1 MINYF
6 SNLIHLVRILMSLFF
21 HIRKQRRFVRKTLA
35 VDIANSRK
43 INDNSLDEHDY
54 KKMNGYYGVAV
65 PAILGES
72 YCLLRGRSMSSDERY
87 SITYLGACTG
97 LFDDFFDKRH
107 LPAEYIRTLIDNP
120 FAVTGNTNNETIFLE
135 FYKKALLHATDSGLV
150 KQYAFDVFE
159 AQLMSKKQLLSG
171 IETHEIKN
179 ITIQKGGSSLLL
191 YRSTFSEKMSD
202 EEIHMLKILG
212 GIGQLENDIFDVYK
226 DHKSGVNTLATT
238 TSTIGEL
245 RQTYMSLM
253 HDVFELVHKTPYAR
267 SHKLKF
273 LRTLSL
279 VISRGLVCLDF
290 LEKNESS
297 TNHSFKIGQYQ
308 RHDLVCDMGKPVH
321 FLKSIHY
328 YARTNI
334 NKS

>member
-1 MINYF
+1 MRNYF
-6 SNLIHLVRILMSLFF
+6 NNLIHLTGILLLLFF
-21 HIRKQRRFVRKTLA
+21 NIKKQRRFLNKTLA
-35 VDIANSRK
+35 VDIEESRK
-43 INDNSLDEHDY
+43 NHDNSLDDHDY
-54 KKMNGYYGVAV
+54 RKMNGYYGVAV

-72 YCLLRGRSMSSDERY
+72 YCLLRGRNMSSRERY

-120 FAVTGNTNNETIFLE
+120 FAMTGNTNNETIFLE

-150 KQYAFDVFE
+150 KQYAFDVFD
-159 AQLMSKKQLLSG
+159 AQLMSKKQLLPE
-171 IETHEIKN
+171 IDPHEIKN
-179 ITIQKGGSSLLL
+179 ITIQKGGSSLLF
-191 YRSTFSEKMSD
+191 YRSTFSENMSD
-202 EEIHMLKILG
+202 EEIQMLKILG

-226 DHKSGVNTLATT
+226 DYKSGVKTLATT

-245 RQTYMSLM
+245 RKTYTSLM
-253 HDVFELVHKTPYAR
+253 HEVFGMVHKTPYAR
-267 SHKLKF
+267 NHKLKF

-297 TNHSFKIGQYQ
+297 TGNTFKIDQYQ

-334 NKS
+334 NKP

>member
-1 MINYF
+1 
-6 SNLIHLVRILMSLFF
+6 MSLYFD
-21 HIRKQRRFVRKTLA
+21 IRKQRRFVRKTLS

-43 INDNSLDEHDY
+43 NSDNSLDEHDY
-54 KKMNGYYGVAV
+54 RKMNGYYGVAV

-72 YCLLRGRSMSSDERY
+72 YCLLRGRKMSSPERY

-97 LFDDFFDKRH
+97 LFDDFFDKKH

-120 FAVTGNTNNETIFLE
+120 FAATGNTNNETIFLE
-135 FYKKALLHATDSGLV
+135 FYKKALLHTTDSGLV

-159 AQLMSKKQLLSG
+159 AQLMSKKQLLSD
-171 IETHEIKN
+171 IEPREIMD
-179 ITIQKGGSSLLL
+179 ITIQKGGSSLLF

-202 EEIHMLKILG
+202 EEIRMLKILG

-226 DHKSGVNTLATT
+226 DHKSGVKTLATT
-238 TSTIGEL
+238 TNTIGEL
-245 RQTYMSLM
+245 RQTYRSMM
-253 HDVFELVHKTPYAR
+253 CEVFDLVHKTPYAR
-267 SHKLKF
+267 SHKVNF
-273 LRTLSL
+273 LRTISL

-297 TNHSFKIGQYQ
+297 TGNTFKIDHYN
-308 RHDLVCDMGKPVH
+308 RHNLVCDMSKPVH

-328 YARTNI
+328 YALTNI
-334 NKS
+334 KHSK